1 MTTYELEM
9 KFQLNHRNG
18 YVQED
23 KAHFCATSFLSLFK
37 KFDKL
42 VSQYSPNWFITV
54 WFYKIENLRVYEVKE
69 SNIVVYNE
77 EDDRRMISY
86 FTTCGQAPFDA

>member
-9 KFQLNHRNG
+9 KFQLNHGNG
-18 YVQED
+18 YVEEK

-42 VSQYSPNWFITV
+42 VNQYSPDWFITV
-54 WFYKIENLRVYEVKE
+54 RFYKIENLHLYKVKE
-69 SNIVVYNE
+69 SEIVVNN
-77 EDDRRMISY
+77 EDDRFMISC
-86 FTTCGQAPFDA
+86 FTTRGQAPFDA

>member
-18 YVQED
+18 YVEEK
-23 KAHFCATSFLSLFK
+23 KAHFCATNFLSLFK

-42 VSQYSPNWFITV
+42 VIRYSPDWFITV
-54 WFYKIENLRVYEVKE
+54 
-69 SNIVVYNE
+69 IVVNN
-77 EDDRRMISY
+77 EDDRLMISY

>member
-9 KFQLNHRNG
+9 KFQLNHGNG
-18 YVQED
+18 YVEEE

-42 VSQYSPNWFITV
+42 VNQYSSDWFITV
-54 WFYKIENLRVYEVKE
+54 YFYKIENLRVYKVEE
-69 SNIVVYNE
+69 SEIVVNN
-77 EDDRRMISY
+77 EDDRLMISY

>member
-9 KFQLNHRNG
+9 KFQLNHGNG
-18 YVQED
+18 YIQEN

-42 VSQYSPNWFITV
+42 LNQYSPDWFITV
-54 WFYKIENLRVYEVKE
+54 WFYKIENLHIYKVKE
-69 SNIVVYNE
+69 SEIVVNN
-77 EDDRRMISY
+77 EDDRQMISY

>member
-9 KFQLNHRNG
+9 KFQLNHGNG
-18 YVQED
+18 FVEEE

-42 VSQYSPNWFITV
+42 VNQYSPDWFITV
-54 WFYKIENLRVYEVKE
+54 WFYKIENLRVYKVKE
-69 SNIVVYNE
+69 SEIVVNN
-77 EDDRRMISY
+77 EDDRLMLSY
-86 FTTCGQAPFDA
+86 FTTTGQAPFDA

>member
-9 KFQLNHRNG
+9 KFQLNHGNG
-18 YVQED
+18 YVEEK
-23 KAHFCATSFLSLFK
+23 KAHFCATNFLSLFK

-42 VSQYSPNWFITV
+42 VNQYSPDWFITV
-54 WFYKIENLRVYEVKE
+54 RFYKIENLHLYKVKE
-69 SNIVVYNE
+69 SEIIVNN
-77 EDDRRMISY
+77 EDDRFMISY

>member
-9 KFQLNHRNG
+9 KFQLNHGNG
-18 YVQED
+18 YIQEK
-23 KAHFCATSFLSLFK
+23 KAHFCGTSFLSLFK

-42 VSQYSPNWFITV
+42 LNQYSPDWFITV

-69 SNIVVYNE
+69 SNIVVNN

-86 FTTCGQAPFDA
+86 FTTFGQAPFDA

>member
-9 KFQLNHRNG
+9 KFQLNHGNG
-18 YVQED
+18 YVQEE
-23 KAHFCATSFLSLFK
+23 KTHFCATSFLSLFK

-42 VSQYSPNWFITV
+42 VNQYSPDWFITV

-69 SNIVVYNE
+69 SKIVVNN

-86 FTTCGQAPFDA
+86 FTTTGQAPFDA

>member
-9 KFQLNHRNG
+9 KFQLNHGNG
-18 YVQED
+18 YVEKE
-23 KAHFCATSFLSLFK
+23 KAHFCGTSFLSLFK

-42 VSQYSPNWFITV
+42 VNKYSPDWFITV

-69 SNIVVYNE
+69 SKIVVNN

-86 FTTCGQAPFDA
+86 FTTTGQAPFDA

>member
-18 YVQED
+18 YVEEE

-42 VSQYSPNWFITV
+42 VNQYSPDWFITV

-69 SNIVVYNE
+69 SKIVVNN
-77 EDDRRMISY
+77 EDDRLMISY
-86 FTTCGQAPFDA
+86 FTTTGQAPFDA

>member
-9 KFQLNHRNG
+9 KFQLNHGNG
-18 YVQED
+18 YVEEN
-23 KAHFCATSFLSLFK
+23 KAHFCATNFLSLFK

-42 VSQYSPNWFITV
+42 VNQYSPDWFITV
-54 WFYKIENLRVYEVKE
+54 WFFKIENLRVYKVKE
-69 SNIVVYNE
+69 SEIVVNN

-86 FTTCGQAPFDA
+86 FTTTGQAPFDA

>member
-1 MTTYELEM
+1 MKKM
-9 KFQLNHRNG
+9 KFQLNHGNG
-18 YVQED
+18 YIQEN
-23 KAHFCATSFLSLFK
+23 KAHFCSSSFLSLFK

-42 VSQYSPNWFITV
+42 LNQYSPDWFITV

-69 SNIVVYNE
+69 SNIVVNN

-86 FTTCGQAPFDA
+86 FTTTGQAPFDA

>member
-9 KFQLNHRNG
+9 KFQLNHGNG
-18 YVQED
+18 YIQENE
-23 KAHFCATSFLSLFK
+23 AHFCATSFLSLFR

-42 VSQYSPNWFITV
+42 LNQYSPDWFITV
-54 WFYKIENLRVYEVKE
+54 WFYKIENIHVYEVKE
-69 SNIVVYNE
+69 SNIVVNN
-77 EDDRRMISY
+77 EDDKRMISY